1 MTPCRI
7 FIIDDEVLVRQGL
20 SARFS
25 KYDDLRVAGVSS
37 NFQNALV
44 KLEATPADFLLLDLD
59 IEGSDPADCLREI
72 RQKFPDLLV
81 LSITPSEFLARKLPE
96 DLIVIGRSEFIVR
109 PRLTTTME
117 AFLDDLA
124 QQARKRA
131 MAMYQSMLRTR
142 PKSPQGIAE
151 DTKSSLRLAQET
163 PSSIAQAPV
172 QKVSDSKFFSA
183 SDSTLQ
189 AEKSATSRRK
199 IRSPKRVDM
208 LVIAS
213 STGGPNALAEV
224 IPRLP
229 GDLPVPVLIVQHMP
243 PEFTRSLADR
253 LDSLSPLKVKEA
265 ARGDIP
271 LPGLVLIAPGDFHMT
286 VESDRESY
294 LKIRLNQDAPE
305 NSCRPAADVL
315 FRSAAKLYGEN
326 LLGVVLTG
334 MGKDGLAGSVNIVD
348 AGGNVIAQDEKSSV
362 VWGMP
367 GEIARAD
374 LADAILPLNEIADEI
389 VKRVRAFR

>member
-7 FIIDDEVLVRQGL
+7 FIVDDEVLVRQGL
-20 SARFS
+20 SARFG

-37 NFQNALV
+37 NIQNALV
-44 KLEATPADFLLLDLD
+44 KLEAYPADFLLLDLD
-59 IEGSDPADCLREI
+59 IEGSDPAACLREI

-124 QQARKRA
+124 QQARRRA
-131 MAMYQSMLRTR
+131 IAMYQSMLRTR
-142 PKSPQGIAE
+142 PKSQQGMAE
-151 DTKSSLRLAQET
+151 ETKSALKLAQET
-163 PSSIAQAPV
+163 LSAIAQAPV
-172 QKVSDSKFFSA
+172 QKVSDSKLIPA
-183 SDSTLQ
+183 PDSPIQ
-189 AEKSATSRRK
+189 AEKPSGVKRK
-199 IRSPKRVDM
+199 MRPPKRVDM

-243 PEFTRSLADR
+243 PEFTKSLADR
-253 LDSLSPLKVKEA
+253 LNTLSPLHVKEA
-265 ARGDIP
+265 ARGDVP
-271 LPGLVLIAPGDFHMT
+271 RPGLVLIAPGDFHML
-286 VESDRESY
+286 VESDRESNV
-294 LKIRLNQDAPE
+294 KIRLNQDAPE

-315 FRSAAKLYGEN
+315 FRSAARLYGEN

-334 MGKDGLAGSVNIVD
+334 MGKDGLAGSVNIVE
-348 AGGNVIAQDEKSSV
+348 AGGNVIAQDEQSSV

-367 GEIARAD
+367 GEVARAD
-374 LADAILPLNEIADEI
+374 LADAILPLNAIAEEITR
-389 VKRVRAFR
+389 RVRAYR

>member
-7 FIIDDEVLVRQGL
+7 FIVDDEVLVRQGL
-20 SARFS
+20 SARFG
-25 KYDDLRVAGVSS
+25 KYDDLQVAGVSS
-37 NFQNALV
+37 SCQNALV

-59 IEGSDPADCLREI
+59 IVGSDPASCLREI
-72 RQKFPDLLV
+72 RLKFPELLI
-81 LSITPSEFLARKLPE
+81 LSITPSDFLARKLPE
-96 DLIVIGRSEFIVR
+96 ELIVVGRSEYIVR

-124 QQARKRA
+124 HQARKRA
-131 MAMYQSMLRTR
+131 IAMYQSMLRTR
-142 PKSPQGIAE
+142 PKTQQPVADE
-151 DTKSSLRLAQET
+151 PKSGVKPALESLSGLSRL
-163 PSSIAQAPV
+163 SI
-172 QKVSDSKFFSA
+172 QKVSDSALIAA
-183 SDSTLQ
+183 SEVPKQ
-189 AEKSATSRRK
+189 AEKSASPRQK
-199 IRSPKRVDM
+199 RSPKRVDM

-213 STGGPNALAEV
+213 STGGPNALAEL

-253 LDSLSPLKVKEA
+253 LDSLSLLRVKEA

-271 LPGLVLIAPGDFHMT
+271 LPGLVLIAPGDYHMLIET
-286 VESDRESY
+286 DRDRH
-294 LKIRLNQDAPE
+294 IAVRLNQDVPE

-315 FRSAAKLYGEN
+315 FRSAARLYGEN
-326 LLGVVLTG
+326 LLAVVLTG
-334 MGKDGLAGSVNIVD
+334 MGKDGLAGSLNIVQ
-348 AGGNVIAQDEKSSV
+348 AGGNVIAQDEKTSV

-374 LADAILPLNEIADEI
+374 LASAILPLNEIADEI
-389 VKRVRAFR
+389 VRRVKAFR